1 MRCRHCRRCDWGK
14 TVNAAERFA
23 LVSSFKIK
31 TGLVYDEEFFA
42 HLNKSTSKCS
52 NIRNIDFEGVWS
64 IKTSCSDGTIF
75 TATAKIKAKTG
86 QRNRYDIL
94 NYINN
99 FGQRA
104 SGSAEFSGGSLVVD
118 LNFKSQGFRARAFL
132 KRQGDRL
139 RGSTSDGCDVQ
150 GVPWGGKLVFID

>member
-1 MRCRHCRRCDWGK
+1 MNH
-14 TVNAAERFA
+14 
-23 LVSSFKIK
+23 KIIFCIF
-31 TGLVYDEEFFA
+31 EEFFA
-42 HLNKSTSKCS
+42 HIYNSTSKCS
-52 NIRNIDFEGVWS
+52 NIKGINFEGVWS

-75 TATAKIKAKTG
+75 TATANIKAKAR
-86 QRNRYDIL
+86 QRNRYDIF

-104 SGSAEFSGGSLVVD
+104 SGSAEFRGGNLVVD
-118 LNFKSQGFRARAFL
+118 LNFKSQGFTAKAFL